1 MTKLLSF
8 FSNPWTMLFMGI
20 ACFSISVYVLTAFF
34 VIWGSGLMLTAF
46 IRALQLK
53 HRADDARYYGR

>member
-1 MTKLLSF
+1 
-8 FSNPWTMLFMGI
+8 MLFMGI